1 MNKNG
6 LDNFDL
12 VESSYS
18 NFDTDFSNAVDPQ
31 TAQVLAQTGTQ
42 IVAGAIQNKRAKEQE
57 KDALD
62 KLIDKSCGKAPK
74 IKRLLGKNT
83 KAYNDYLACSQ
94 KVTKEQGDL
103 QQQIAQAETQR
114 LMNEAQ
120 QSDNQQS
127 DSSMSTGTKIA
138 IGVGVLALLG
148 GIIYFVKKG

>member
-18 NFDTDFSNAVDPQ
+18 NFDTDFSNAVDPE

-62 KLIDKSCGKAPK
+62 KLIDKSCGREPR
-74 IKRLLGKNT
+74 IKRVLGRNT
-83 KAYNDYLACSQ
+83 KAYNDYLSCSQ
-94 KVTKEQGDL
+94 KVTKEQGEL

-114 LMNEAQ
+114 LLTEAQ
-120 QSDNQQS
+120 QSNNQQA
-127 DSSMSTGTKIA
+127 DNSMSTGTKIA
-138 IGVGVLALLG
+138 IGVGVLALVG